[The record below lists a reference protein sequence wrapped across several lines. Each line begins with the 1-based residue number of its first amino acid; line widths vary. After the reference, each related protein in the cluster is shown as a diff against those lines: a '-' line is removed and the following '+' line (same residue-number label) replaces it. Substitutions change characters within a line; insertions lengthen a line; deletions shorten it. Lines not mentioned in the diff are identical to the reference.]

1 VAAAAAAVGVVGL
14 LAVEEAG
21 VVAGGA
27 AVAGGGGCGRWR
39 LRKLRSGESSLAN
52 ERGNTYFSFMPKA
65 PQHKQ
70 KDLVGLSRK
79 SIVNQLM
86 AVKDSIVKKT
96 PDYDMGGLVDQN
108 KWQWFLKQLG
118 HLGNKHYAYGSYGE
132 PAVNNGVFRMG
143 AAGAA
148 PSGVDAP
155 SGGTPSGGAAG
166 AATRGCTVALL
177 GDWASSTTESIQ
189 IGALVGEQD
198 YSIHLGD
205 TYYVG
210 NSKEIAD
217 NFSHVDGAAWP
228 YGRQGSFALLGNHEM
243 YSSGKPFFTQLL
255 PFMGSFVDGKVQR
268 QQQAS
273 YFCLENDHWRIIG
286 LDTGYDSLKGFFGLS
301 ANTGLTIPDGQM
313 DWLRDVVRP
322 ASDKRGIILLSHHQ
336 CFSAFEKDEFQAI
349 IPQIAPLL
357 GGRDVLW
364 FWGHEHRLS
373 FYGYNS
379 LGAPA
384 GAVGASDGGKHAGA
398 GGASGGGAVSGGG
411 AAGSGLASDGG
422 AAAGGGAG
430 GAGCFA
436 RCIGHGGMPV
446 EIGEFVLKG
455 ATATDKGNRNLVFYD
470 KRVRETI
477 DGNIALGHNGYVI
490 LEFLGQDLVIKYFD
504 DAFVDAHGARSPIVE
519 ERWRVDRVTGVLTG
533 RGIVDHTAGRA
544 AAEDRLSF
552 CQGIDTALAKFRREG
567 S

>member
-1 VAAAAAAVGVVGL
+1 
-14 LAVEEAG
+14 
-21 VVAGGA
+21 
-27 AVAGGGGCGRWR
+27 
-39 LRKLRSGESSLAN
+39 
-52 ERGNTYFSFMPKA
+52 MPKA

-70 KDLVGLSRK
+70 KNLVGLSRK

-108 KWQWFLKQLG
+108 KWQWFFKQLG

-132 PAVNNGVFRMG
+132 PAVNNGVFWMG
-143 AAGAA
+143 AGAAA
-148 PSGVDAP
+148 PSGV
-155 SGGTPSGGAAG
+155 SAG
-166 AATRGCTVALL
+166 AAVSGAASPAMRGCTVALL
-177 GDWASSTTESIQ
+177 GDWASSTAESIQ

-255 PFMGSFVDGKVQR
+255 PFMGSYAGGKVRR

-273 YFCLENDHWRIIG
+273 YFCLENEYWRIIG

-301 ANTGLTIPDGQM
+301 SNTGLTIPDGQM

-322 ASDKRGIILLSHHQ
+322 DSDKRGIILLSHHQ

-349 IPQIAPLL
+349 IPQVAPLL

-364 FWGHEHRLS
+364 FWGHEHRLA

-379 LGAPA
+379 LGA
-384 GAVGASDGGKHAGA
+384 
-398 GGASGGGAVSGGG
+398 
-411 AAGSGLASDGG
+411 LA
-422 AAAGGGAG
+422 GAG

-436 RCIGHGGMPV
+436 RCIGHAGMPV

-455 ATATDKGNRNLVFYD
+455 AMATDKGNRNLVFYD

-490 LEFLGQDLVIKYFD
+490 LEFLGEDVAIKYFD

-519 ERWRVDRVTGVLTG
+519 ERWGVDLVTGVLTG
-533 RGIVDHTAGRA
+533 KGITDHTASA
-544 AAEDRLSF
+544 APSSGGASQLSF
-552 CQGIDTALAKFRREG
+552 CLGIDAALAKLRREG
-567 S
+567 A